1 MWMVA
6 ANFWQTYSPSRLA
19 WSEGWHPPGAQ
30 LTFIKWTGWTLAI
43 MVMMT
48 AASTLSWFL
57 LLLLLRHWFI
67 HSDSEKA
74 KPLLFLNNSSKNESI
89 LIIFGAP
96 NPWEICD
103 VSVTELYSYCARVC
117 SVYDLWLVCCGRWC
131 ECHWWLCRFS
141 HGNRSC
147 HCRPSCDCCRSW
159 CHKWKRSASTSV

>member
-1 MWMVA
+1 
-6 ANFWQTYSPSRLA
+6 
-19 WSEGWHPPGAQ
+19 
-30 LTFIKWTGWTLAI
+30 

-96 NPWEICD
+96 NP
-103 VSVTELYSYCARVC
+103 
-117 SVYDLWLVCCGRWC
+117 
-131 ECHWWLCRFS
+131 
-141 HGNRSC
+141 
-147 HCRPSCDCCRSW
+147 
-159 CHKWKRSASTSV
+159 